1 MKLRHC
7 TAICA
12 LLLCVAARAADPVPV
27 TGAPGASLR
36 ALEGTPTLVTVV
48 LKGGAKDANLQILE
62 VHDRGITVLTS
73 KGEPIPYLFDSIAE
87 IQVQGGEIKKREI
100 QVKSDVLPAPAQ
112 EVVDRAL
119 ARCQEIFGGS
129 AADQETKIEAATV
142 LAAADNQEAAAYLN
156 QLLESNDLQAQMDA
170 ARALYLAGLE
180 VPQRIIQRGLES
192 GVRKIRGTAS
202 LLAGELN
209 LSTYL
214 PMLKTMMQDRTPEI
228 SGPAARAVARLGDRE
243 AVPYLLT
250 MLGSR
255 DEIKGD
261 AAVWGL
267 AQLNPPGLGE
277 QLRVRLQKAEGME
290 RYRIVLVLHA
300 IKDPEGRKLLMDI
313 FRDVPTLSFEA
324 ALILASQDKEWE
336 ALEYL
341 RARLNRREDETEANL
356 VNRART
362 AAALL
367 SSGDPQAKA
376 AFQELLRSDKLAVK
390 RAVYDGIMEAGDH
403 RLLTIVRVG
412 IEATDARAAMAA
424 CKAAAAIGYPRLR
437 ERLLSLPH

>member
-1 MKLRHC
+1 MKLRLF
-7 TAICA
+7 TAICM
-12 LLLCVAARAADPVPV
+12 LLLCVAARAAEPVPV

-73 KGEPIPYLFDSIAE
+73 KGEPIPYLYDSIAE
-87 IQVQGGEIKKREI
+87 IQVQGGEIQKREI

-119 ARCQEIFGGS
+119 ARCQEIFSGS

-142 LAAADNQEAAAYLN
+142 LAAADNQDAAAYLN

-180 VPQRIIQRGLES
+180 VPQRVIQRGLES

-261 AAVWGL
+261 AAVWAL

-290 RYRIVLVLHA
+290 RFRIVLVLHA
-300 IKDPEGRKLLMDI
+300 IKDPDGRKLLMGI
-313 FRDVPTLSFEA
+313 FRDVPTLSFDA
-324 ALILASQDKEWE
+324 ALILASEDKEWE

-341 RARLNRREDETEANL
+341 RGRLNRREDETETNL

-376 AFQELLRSDKLAVK
+376 AFQELLRSDMLAVK
-390 RAVYDGIMEAGDH
+390 RAVYNGIIAAGDH

-424 CKAAAAIGYPRLR
+424 SKAAAAIGYPRFR
-437 ERLLSLPH
+437 ERLLSLPL